1 MPSAAASWQ
10 ASGSSSFTF
19 NYASRINRPGINFLN
34 PVKKET
40 PISQAY
46 GNPDLQSAR
55 HHSMKL
61 TYMLI
66 KQKFNFNISANYE
79 LSNSGIAQV
88 SFVDDEGIINS
99 TYANTGRSRTLSF
112 NTFMQWSMTPTTSLM
127 INGGVYYNRFSQ
139 QGMTLGRW
147 GWRGFGR
154 VSQKLPWKLNFE
166 LGAFHIGSN
175 ANDVYSYFHV
185 PGWQSL
191 MCMASLSRSFLKE
204 DRLTVRVH
212 AQNPVGRSV
221 RNMTVSTVNGD
232 YTGENITRQFN
243 MRGFMVMVS
252 YRFGS
257 MKAQVKKTAKSI
269 QNDDMVGGAS
279 KGGSSQSGMG
289 E

>member
-1 MPSAAASWQ
+1 
-10 ASGSSSFTF
+10 
-19 NYASRINRPGINFLN
+19 
-34 PVKKET
+34 
-40 PISQAY
+40 
-46 GNPDLQSAR
+46 
-55 HHSMKL
+55 
-61 TYMLI
+61 
-66 KQKFNFNISANYE
+66 
-79 LSNSGIAQV
+79 
-88 SFVDDEGIINS
+88 
-99 TYANTGRSRTLSF
+99 
-112 NTFMQWSMTPTTSLM
+112 
-127 INGGVYYNRFSQ
+127 
-139 QGMTLGRW
+139 
-147 GWRGFGR
+147 
-154 VSQKLPWKLNFE
+154 
-166 LGAFHIGSN
+166 
-175 ANDVYSYFHV
+175 
-185 PGWQSL
+185 
-191 MCMASLSRSFLKE
+191 MASLSRSFLKE